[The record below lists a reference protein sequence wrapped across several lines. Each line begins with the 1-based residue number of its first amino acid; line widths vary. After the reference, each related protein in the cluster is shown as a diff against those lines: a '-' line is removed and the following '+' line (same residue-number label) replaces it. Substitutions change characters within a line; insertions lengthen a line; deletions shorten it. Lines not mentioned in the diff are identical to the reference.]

1 MKRIKITKTQG
12 LAIIRHSLT
21 FVGGLVVMFGLLDES
36 TFSELSGSVIA
47 LSGVIWSIIEKN
59 N

>member
-36 TFSELSGSVIA
+36 TFTELSGSVIA
-47 LSGVIWSIIEKN
+47 LSSVIWSIIEKN

>member
-36 TFSELSGSVIA
+36 TFTELSGSVIA

>member
-36 TFSELSGSVIA
+36 TFTEISGSVIA

>member
-1 MKRIKITKTQG
+1 MKRFKITKLQG
-12 LAIIRHSLT
+12 ISIIRHSLT
-21 FVGGLVVMFGLLDES
+21 FIGGLVVMFGYIDES
-36 TFSELSGSVIA
+36 TFAEISGSVIA